1 MKHASHIQMETLFA
15 FWFAIMVIGWGSM
28 IRTFRYIP
36 KSNIVSK
43 NFLNFLT
50 WMAARYIHGE
60 IGSQQIALHYS
71 VDSGIDFY
79 GDIDKIYIIP
89 LLGFFIIL
97 INFLLYFNIIIYK
110 DRKFISY
117 ILFTTSLVC
126 NLILLISIVSV
137 YLINFR

>member
-1 MKHASHIQMETLFA
+1 MKIWSDFIDNL
-15 FWFAIMVIGWGSM
+15 
-28 IRTFRYIP
+28 YIKWP
-36 KSNIVSK
+36 EFKKYFFKIFLDLHVKIYVGILIV
-43 NFLNFLT
+43 LNFLT